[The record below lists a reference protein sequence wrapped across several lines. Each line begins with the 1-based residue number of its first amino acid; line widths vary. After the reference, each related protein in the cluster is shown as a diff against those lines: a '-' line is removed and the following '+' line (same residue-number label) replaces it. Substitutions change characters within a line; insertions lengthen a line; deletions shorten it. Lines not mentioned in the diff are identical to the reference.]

1 MDIFKAQTRLAARAF
16 GDALVR
22 TVPTTTVTL
31 WIICYAFE
39 MGVADMM
46 RIVCKMQ
53 PIRPLV
59 ELLAGR

>member
-1 MDIFKAQTRLAARAF
+1 MDILRTQTREAARAF

-22 TVPTTTVTL
+22 TVPTTAAAL
-31 WIICYAFE
+31 WIICYTFE

-46 RIVCKMQ
+46 RVVCKMQ

-59 ELLAGR
+59 ELIAGG